1 MLLGE
6 VSLLLLMDTG
16 ATASLLN
23 ASTYHKFFSHLP
35 LQQPC
40 TSICG
45 YDSSKITMLG
55 VLHVPVRYGS
65 KHLPSFPFYI
75 TERGANLLGLDLFT
89 RLGFTLRDDIHSDI
103 HHVTTT
109 WQQRWP
115 ALFDGLG
122 CLTAFTHRPLVDPEV
137 SPVIQ
142 PLRRIPLAL
151 QDEVAAELQM
161 LLAMGVIEPVNA
173 APWISNLVIARKKSG
188 GIRVCVDLRSVNK
201 AVIPEKYTLPTA
213 EELTTHFYRST
224 VFTKLDLRQGYLQV
238 PLHPSSRNLTAF
250 VTHTGV
256 YQYTRMPFG
265 LSSAPSC
272 FQKVMATILAGIPG
286 VAVFLDDIVVHAA
299 DIQTHNDCLN
309 RVASALME
317 HNLTLNAEKCTFATS
332 AIDFVGFRL
341 TPRGIAPLQSNIEA
355 IHRIPEPSSTSQV
368 ASFLGMTAYYLRFL
382 PQYSRT
388 TAPLRQLLKKD
399 EPWNWTAECS
409 EAVQILKSQLTTPP
423 ILAHF
428 DPDSPTIV
436 TCDASTKA
444 LGAVL
449 SQEQDGVERPVAF
462 AFRALTPTEQRYS
475 VGEREALACVWATE
489 RWHLYLYGRHFI
501 LRTDHQVLTT
511 LLSASGSGH
520 KPLRLHRWGEHLR
533 QYDYQLKFTP
543 GRDNVVA
550 DLLSRSIIAPAPA
563 TSPSSYDVEPEFIQ
577 MLHAPLQSAVSLE
590 KLQKE
595 SEHDSMLT
603 TLRTYIRS
611 GWPARVPEE
620 LVPFAR
626 VRNELS
632 CWGDV
637 CVSRGLCACTCPIN
651 GARGPFGHCKI

>member
-1 MLLGE
+1 MQRHLCSMPVHTTSYFPICHCKSPAHPSVVTTALKSLCWVFFMFQSAIAPNTCHHFPSILLSG
-6 VSLLLLMDTG
+6 VPTSWDWI
-16 ATASLLN
+16 
-23 ASTYHKFFSHLP
+23 FS
-35 LQQPC
+35 
-40 TSICG
+40 
-45 YDSSKITMLG
+45 
-55 VLHVPVRYGS
+55 
-65 KHLPSFPFYI
+65 
-75 TERGANLLGLDLFT
+75 
-89 RLGFTLRDDIHSDI
+89 RLGFTLRDDKGSDI

-151 QDEVAAELQM
+151 RDEVTAELQM
-161 LLAMGVIEPVNA
+161 MLAMGVIEPVNA

-188 GIRVCVDLRSVNK
+188 GRRVCVDLCSVNK
-201 AVIPEKYTLPTA
+201 AVIPDEYPLPMA
-213 EELTTHFYRST
+213 EELTTHFYGST

-238 PLHPSSRNLTAF
+238 PLHPSSRNLKQRLSHTMGY
-250 VTHTGV
+250 VTHNGV
-256 YQYTRMPFG
+256 YQFSHMPFG

-272 FQKVMATILAGIPG
+272 FQKVMTTILAGIPG

-299 DIQTHNDCLN
+299 DIQTHNDRLN
-309 RVASALME
+309 RVASSLME

-388 TAPLRQLLKKD
+388 TAPLCQLLKKD

-409 EAVQILKSQLTTPP
+409 EAVQMLKSQLTTPP

-436 TCDASTKA
+436 TCDASTQA

-462 AFRALTPTEQRYS
+462 ASRALTPTEQRYS
-475 VGEREALACVWATE
+475 VGEREALACVWASG
-489 RWHLYLYGRHFI
+489 RWHLYLYGRHFT

-520 KPLRLHRWGEHLR
+520 KPLRLHRWG
-533 QYDYQLKFTP
+533 
-543 GRDNVVA
+543 
-550 DLLSRSIIAPAPA
+550 
-563 TSPSSYDVEPEFIQ
+563 
-577 MLHAPLQSAVSLE
+577 
-590 KLQKE
+590 
-595 SEHDSMLT
+595 DSMIT
-603 TLRTYIRS
+603 S
-611 GWPARVPEE
+611 
-620 LVPFAR
+620 
-626 VRNELS
+626 
-632 CWGDV
+632 
-637 CVSRGLCACTCPIN
+637 
-651 GARGPFGHCKI
+651 